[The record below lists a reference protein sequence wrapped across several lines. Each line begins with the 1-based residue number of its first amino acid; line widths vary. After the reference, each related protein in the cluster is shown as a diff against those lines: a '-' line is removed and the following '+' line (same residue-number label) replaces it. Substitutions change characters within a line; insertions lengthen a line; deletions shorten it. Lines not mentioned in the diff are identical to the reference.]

1 MIQVIFFI
9 LPAQHLF
16 PLIEF
21 LSAAAAADVV
31 NMAAPF
37 PRLSKEH

>member
-21 LSAAAAADVV
+21 LSAAAADVV